1 MRVWACRLACLKIGP
16 LSPPHLGIR
25 LCQKRSLN
33 LHHLCIRGELV
44 LVPVRLNP
52 VALSKVLPRVL
63 APRGGVIGTLRLL
76 RLVIGSNAGGTNKL
90 CEFQNCVHFD
100 FKNESVCIS
109 TLRMK
114 VFCTLSRKYEGV
126 LYPFEKQEKN
136 VCVFVNFCIVY
147 ENW

>member
-16 LSPPHLGIR
+16 LSPPHLGTR

-63 APRGGVIGTLRLL
+63 APRGGVIGILRLL

-90 CEFQNCVHFD
+90 CEFQNCMHF
-100 FKNESVCIS
+100 KIVCIS
-109 TLRMK
+109 NLRMK
-114 VFCTLSRKYEGV
+114 VFCTLSRKNEGV
-126 LYPFEKQEKN
+126 LYPFEKKEKN
-136 VCVFVNFCIVY
+136 VCGILWKRFVY
-147 ENW
+147 L

>member
-1 MRVWACRLACLKIGP
+1 MKIWACRLACLRIGP
-16 LSPPHLGIR
+16 LPLPHLGTR

-63 APRGGVIGTLRLL
+63 APRGGVIGIPLLL

-90 CEFQNCVHFD
+90 CAFQNCVHF
-100 FKNESVCIS
+100 KIVCIS
-109 TLRMK
+109 NLRMK
-114 VFCTLSRKYEGV
+114 VFCTLSKKRMKV
-126 LYPFEKQEKN
+126 FCTLSKKKEKN
-136 VCVFVNFCIVY
+136 VCGILWKRFVY
-147 ENW
+147 L